1 MNRITKN
8 EKRTIVLSIIIL
20 LLIAP
25 NVFPADDAAGKT
37 ARTRVM
43 VRSSPERPVAGS
55 MWTLTLLIAHD
66 DPLEVEVLA
75 PHFTGSLFLDQ
86 VIKAPRLLNPATGQ
100 MFSGS
105 VPSEQVPLEQTTA
118 FEHWT
123 VMEYRFL
130 LNSPGTVS
138 FDTFA
143 VLTPRGRTE
152 IAPFEINVSMPP
164 GTTEIRR
171 YRLVWEGMPSS
182 LAIGENAVFKLRVDS
197 PDVLKEVGIHEA
209 GLFLPAVP
217 PGHILEPLPLAFEEK
232 SAGIALKLRLIPL
245 AAIPFVLERRQVSHN
260 NSVFEI
266 PALRIPVTQ
275 REGAA
280 NAEKIAK
287 SSASQRLYETEF
299 KNKFPALE
307 TAAAVQPRLYQKHQ
321 SDCENIYHGAKDLWE
336 NGRYADALAKLRQNE
351 RDHPAKAFFA
361 VLRRGAE
368 QAIGLTAT
376 NDEKK
381 TLLPFWGKQSRTA
394 VLRETSVRRIPDMAG
409 EEIALFREGQPVLL
423 PTQSV
428 KHHTWVQV
436 ITNDRDESSGW
447 VPEECIIFY

>member
-1 MNRITKN
+1 MKN
-8 EKRTIVLSIIIL
+8 EKWIIVLSIIIL

-25 NVFPADDAAGKT
+25 NVFSADDSAGRT
-37 ARTRVM
+37 ARTRVL
-43 VRSSPERPVAGS
+43 VRSSPDRPVAGS
-55 MWTLTLLIAHD
+55 MWTLTLLIAHA
-66 DPLEVEVLA
+66 DPYEVDVRA

-100 MFSGS
+100 MLS
-105 VPSEQVPLEQTTA
+105 VNVPLEQVPPEQTKA

-130 LNSPGTVS
+130 LNSPGTLS
-138 FDTFA
+138 FDAFA
-143 VLTPRGRTE
+143 VITPRGRTE
-152 IAPFEINVSMPP
+152 TAPFEINVSMPP

-275 REGAA
+275 AN
-280 NAEKIAK
+280 NAEKTAK
-287 SSASQRLYETEF
+287 SSASQQLSETES
-299 KNKFPALE
+299 KSKFPALE
-307 TAAAVQPRLYQKHQ
+307 TAAAAQPRLYQKHQ
-321 SDCENIYHGAKDLWE
+321 SECENIYHGVKDLWE
-336 NGRYADALAKLRQNE
+336 SGHYADALAKLRQNE

-361 VLRRGAE
+361 VIRRGAE
-368 QAIGLTAT
+368 QALGFTAT

-381 TLLPFWGKQSRTA
+381 TFLSFWGKQSRAA

-423 PTQSV
+423 STQSM

-436 ITNDRDESSGW
+436 ITNDHDESSGW